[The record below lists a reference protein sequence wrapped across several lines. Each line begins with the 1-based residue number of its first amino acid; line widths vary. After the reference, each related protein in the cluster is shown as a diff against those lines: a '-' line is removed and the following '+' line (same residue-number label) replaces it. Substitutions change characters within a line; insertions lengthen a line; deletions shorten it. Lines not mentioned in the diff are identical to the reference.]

1 MFFLTLFQEIV
12 EQTVEDKRKVSYVSN
27 CSIIWVCVMFTLA
40 QDSITMLFSAREIYL
55 KVGWPNLRMKGIS
68 MHLIMLKI
76 ARQFKLGA
84 LPQKCLAPVRKVQ

>member
-1 MFFLTLFQEIV
+1 MFFFTLFQEIV

-40 QDSITMLFSAREIYL
+40 YDSITMLFSAREICL